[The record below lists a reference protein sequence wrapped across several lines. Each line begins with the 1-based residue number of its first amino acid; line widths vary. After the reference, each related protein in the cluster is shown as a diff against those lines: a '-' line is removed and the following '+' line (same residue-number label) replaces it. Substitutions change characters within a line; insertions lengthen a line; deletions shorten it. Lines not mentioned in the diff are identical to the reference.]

1 MIPQA
6 QCLLAPL
13 IIVILDVSVIYDLAV
28 KIIFK
33 LHETL
38 PPDVL
43 TGHRERFY
51 ALFKKIKEFYEAAAN
66 LQYFRYLVSV
76 PTLPAT
82 PPNFLQA
89 SDLDSYQ
96 TQHAFLRNE
105 NNGSEGIKIF
115 F

>member
-6 QCLLAPL
+6 QCLLAP
-13 IIVILDVSVIYDLAV
+13 IILVILDTSVIYDLSV

-38 PPDVL
+38 PADVL

-51 ALFKKIKEFYEAAAN
+51 ALFKKIKEFYEASAN

-76 PTLPAT
+76 PTLPS
-82 PPNFLQA
+82 A
-89 SDLDSYQ
+89 S
-96 TQHAFLRNE
+96 HFIN
-105 NNGSEGIKIF
+105 IF
-115 F
+115 